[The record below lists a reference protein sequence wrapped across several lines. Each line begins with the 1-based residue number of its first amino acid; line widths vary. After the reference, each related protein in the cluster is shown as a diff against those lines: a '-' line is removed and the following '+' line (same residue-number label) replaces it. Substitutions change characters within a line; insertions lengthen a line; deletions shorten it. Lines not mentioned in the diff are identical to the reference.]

1 MEITGTQISYY
12 FTCHRKLWLFGNGI
26 QMEHNS
32 ELVAMGK
39 LIHET
44 SYSDRPDRFQEFE
57 IGPVKIDFYDKRDK
71 VIHEVKK
78 SDKLEASHQ
87 WQVKYYIYIMEQAG
101 ITGVTGLLEYPKL
114 RHTEQVLLTN
124 DDRAELKIIVAD
136 ISKITAA
143 ENCPPLVKKG
153 ICKNCSYYDFC
164 YASED

>member
-1 MEITGTQISYY
+1 MEVTGTQISYY

-44 SYSDRPDRFQEFE
+44 SYSDRPDRFQEVE
-57 IGPVKIDFYDKRDK
+57 IGPIKIDFYDKREK

-101 ITGVTGLLEYPKL
+101 IGGVTGLLEYPKL
-114 RHTEQVLLTN
+114 RHTEQVLLTD
-124 DDRAELKIIVAD
+124 DDRKELETIMAAITVIIA
-136 ISKITAA
+136 S
-143 ENCPPLVKKG
+143 ESCPPLVKMG

>member
-1 MEITGTQISYY
+1 MEITGTQINYY
-12 FTCHRKLWLFGNGI
+12 FTCHRKLWLFSNGI

-44 SYSDRPDRFQEFE
+44 SYADRTERFQEVE

-78 SDKLEASHQ
+78 SDKLEESHR
-87 WQVKYYIYIMEQAG
+87 WQVKYYIQIMEQAG
-101 ITGVTGLLEYPKL
+101 IKGVTGLLEYPKL
-114 RHTEQVLLTN
+114 RHTEQVMLTGK
-124 DDRAELKIIVAD
+124 DREDLETIIAD
-136 ISKITAA
+136 IAKITAA
-143 ENCPPLVKKG
+143 ESCPPLVKTG

>member
-1 MEITGTQISYY
+1 MEVTGTQINYY

-44 SYSDRPDRFQEFE
+44 SYADRPERFQEVE

-78 SDKLEASHQ
+78 SDKLEESHR
-87 WQVKYYIYIMEQAG
+87 WQVKYYILIMEQAG
-101 ITGVTGLLEYPKL
+101 IMGVTGLLEYPKL
-114 RHTEQVLLTN
+114 RHTEEVLLT
-124 DDRAELKIIVAD
+124 DKDRDELDTIIAD
-136 ISKITAA
+136 IVKITAS
-143 ENCPPLVKKG
+143 ESCPPLVKMG
-153 ICKNCSYYDFC
+153 ICKNCSYFDFC

>member
-12 FTCHRKLWLFGNGI
+12 FTCRRKLWLFSNGI

-32 ELVAMGK
+32 ELVEMGK

-44 SYSDRPDRFQEFE
+44 SYGDRPERFQEVE

-78 SDKLEASHQ
+78 SDKLEESHR
-87 WQVKYYIYIMEQAG
+87 WQVKYYICIMEQAG
-101 ITGVTGLLEYPKL
+101 ITGVTGLLEYPRL
-114 RHTEQVLLTN
+114 RHTEQVLLT
-124 DDRAELKIIVAD
+124 DHDRAELETIMAEIERIVA
-136 ISKITAA
+136 A
-143 ENCPPLVKKG
+143 EDCPPLVRMG
-153 ICKNCSYYDFC
+153 ICRNCSYFDFC

>member
-1 MEITGTQISYY
+1 MTTGTQINYY

-44 SYSDRPDRFQEFE
+44 SYTDRPERFQEVE
-57 IGPVKIDFYDKRDK
+57 IGPVKIDFYDRRDK

-78 SDKLEASHQ
+78 SDKLEESHR

-101 ITGVTGLLEYPKL
+101 IVGVTGLLEYPKL
-114 RHTEQVLLTN
+114 RHTEEVLLT
-124 DDRAELKIIVAD
+124 DSDREQLEIIVAD
-136 ISKITAA
+136 ITRIIAS
-143 ENCPPLVKKG
+143 ESCPPAVTMG
-153 ICKNCSYYDFC
+153 ICKNCSYFDFC

>member
-1 MEITGTQISYY
+1 MEITGTQINYY
-12 FTCHRKLWLFGNGI
+12 FTCHRKLWLFSNGI

-44 SYSDRPDRFQEFE
+44 SYTDRPERFQEVE
-57 IGPVKIDFYDKRDK
+57 IGPIKIDFYDKHEK

-78 SDKLEASHQ
+78 SDKLEESHR

-101 ITGVTGLLEYPKL
+101 IDGVTGLLEYPRL
-114 RHTEQVLLTN
+114 RHTEQVLLT
-124 DDRAELKIIVAD
+124 DHDREELETIVTAIEKIKASD
-136 ISKITAA
+136 H
-143 ENCPPLVKKG
+143 CPPMIKLA

-164 YASED
+164 YSGEE

>member
-12 FTCHRKLWLFGNGI
+12 FTCHRKLWLFSNGI

-44 SYSDRPDRFQEFE
+44 SYADRPERFQEVE

-71 VIHEVKK
+71 VIHEIKK
-78 SDKLEASHQ
+78 SDKLEESHR

-101 ITGVTGLLEYPKL
+101 IEGVTGLLEYPKL
-114 RHTEQVLLTN
+114 RHTEQVLLT
-124 DDRAELKIIVAD
+124 DPDRVELESII
-136 ISKITAA
+136 AA
-143 ENCPPLVKKG
+143 IENIKVSDNCPPMVKLA
-153 ICKNCSYYDFC
+153 ICKNCSYFDFC
-164 YASED
+164 YSSED